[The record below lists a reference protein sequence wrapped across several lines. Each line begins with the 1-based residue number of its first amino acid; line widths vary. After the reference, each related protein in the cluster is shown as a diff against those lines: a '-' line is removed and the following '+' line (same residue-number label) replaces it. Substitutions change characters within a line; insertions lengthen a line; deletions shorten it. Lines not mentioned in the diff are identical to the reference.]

1 LNSFALTG
9 FVSSGF
15 VSTGFASTGFASSS
29 YTRRPRRKRGSVRLL
44 ADHACPGFLML
55 SFWELLAN
63 GEEDSGAGAKPQ
75 QKFHI

>member
-63 GEEDSGAGAKPQ
+63 GEEDSEAGTKLQ
-75 QKFHI
+75 QKIQI